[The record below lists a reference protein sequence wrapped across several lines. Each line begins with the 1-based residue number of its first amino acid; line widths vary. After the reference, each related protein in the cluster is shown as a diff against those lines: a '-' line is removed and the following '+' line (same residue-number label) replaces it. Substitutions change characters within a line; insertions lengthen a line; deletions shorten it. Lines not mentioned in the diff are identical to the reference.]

1 MKVIVEKPLA
11 NAQVIA
17 RINELEKQ
25 FNESNH
31 KNLELMNEISEIKNK
46 YNWYD
51 QPFIENGKYGIKNIL
66 GEIIVPAKFDNYVEL
81 LHYDFRRKAIPM
93 LLGKHTVLVKTDGSG
108 DIIPNTE
115 YDSIRYAMYTPYYS
129 MMRNGKIGFIY
140 PDGTILIDCICDRY
154 WEPLNG
160 ISVYASGN
168 KYGVFDNNGN
178 VTAAIFDEFVD
189 ADLDDFVKVKVGNE
203 IGYID
208 NTGNFTTNEEDAFW
222 MATI

>member
-1 MKVIVEKPLA
+1 MSNCSTTISVA
-11 NAQVIA
+11 
-17 RINELEKQ
+17 KQ
-25 FNESNH
+25 Y
-31 KNLELMNEISEIKNK
+31 L
-46 YNWYD
+46 W
-51 QPFIENGKYGIKNIL
+51 
-66 GEIIVPAKFDNYVEL
+66 
-81 LHYDFRRKAIPM
+81 
-93 LLGKHTVLVKTDGSG
+93 LLGKHTVLVKIDGSG

-129 MMRNGKIGFIY
+129 MMRNGKIGFMY